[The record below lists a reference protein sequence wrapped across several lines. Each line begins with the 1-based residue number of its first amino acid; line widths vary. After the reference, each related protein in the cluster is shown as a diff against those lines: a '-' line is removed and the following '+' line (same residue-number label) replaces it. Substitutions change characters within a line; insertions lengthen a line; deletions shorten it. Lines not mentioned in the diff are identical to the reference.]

1 MNIVLPFGKIRK
13 AVVAVVS
20 AALIPKLT
28 GWLGVDAGILGVLL
42 DAVVVGVL
50 VWVFPNAGNELEDA

>member
-1 MNIVLPFGKIRK
+1 LD
-13 AVVAVVS
+13 
-20 AALIPKLT
+20 
-28 GWLGVDAGILGVLL
+28 VDAGILGVLL